1 MQSFQGSNWL
11 FVAAAYAAAWIVI
24 GGYALHVT
32 STLRKAR
39 TALRNAT
46 GSSAA
51 GGSWK

>member
-1 MQSFQGSNWL
+1 MQSFQSSNWM

-24 GGYALHVT
+24 GGYALHVA

-39 TALRNAT
+39 TALRNAA
-46 GSSAA
+46 GNAA